1 MTTASAALYE
11 RAKAVMPGGCS
22 RNTILRKPHPIYASH
37 AQGCFVTDIEGK
49 ERIDFANN
57 VASLIHG
64 HAYPPIV
71 EAITA
76 QLHKGT
82 AYTVGTEAEVT
93 YAEELVARCPSFE
106 KIRFVNSGTEAVMSC
121 IKAAR
126 AFTGRAKI
134 AKVEG
139 SYHGLYDYAEVSQ
152 TAAPANW
159 GDAAR
164 PASVPVAHGTPQG
177 ALDDVVILPFN
188 DVARAL
194 AILDQHKDSLSS
206 VVLDLLPHRI
216 GVIPADPGFVSA
228 LRGWCDANGAL
239 LIIDEVITFRT
250 GFDGAQGG
258 YDARPDLTA
267 MGKMIGGGFP
277 VGAIAGRSEV
287 MDVMDPTQGPAR
299 FPHYGTFSANP
310 ITMTAG
316 RIAMR
321 DFDRAAVTRLN
332 ALAKVARDQIG
343 EAIKLA
349 DIPACVTGAGS
360 MFRVHFKEVPPM
372 DYRAA
377 FMSADEQ
384 AMLAAFLDHAFES
397 GLLLIETGAG
407 LLSTPMTQAEIDR
420 MSEIMLGGF
429 RKARALSLSA

>member
-1 MTTASAALYE
+1 
-11 RAKAVMPGGCS
+11 
-22 RNTILRKPHPIYASH
+22 
-37 AQGCFVTDIEGK
+37 
-49 ERIDFANN
+49 
-57 VASLIHG
+57 
-64 HAYPPIV
+64 
-71 EAITA
+71 
-76 QLHKGT
+76 
-82 AYTVGTEAEVT
+82 
-93 YAEELVARCPSFE
+93 
-106 KIRFVNSGTEAVMSC
+106 
-121 IKAAR
+121 
-126 AFTGRAKI
+126 
-134 AKVEG
+134 
-139 SYHGLYDYAEVSQ
+139 
-152 TAAPANW
+152 
-159 GDAAR
+159 
-164 PASVPVAHGTPQG
+164 
-177 ALDDVVILPFN
+177 
-188 DVARAL
+188 
-194 AILDQHKDSLSS
+194 
-206 VVLDLLPHRI
+206 
-216 GVIPADPGFVSA
+216 
-228 LRGWCDANGAL
+228 
-239 LIIDEVITFRT
+239 
-250 GFDGAQGG
+250 
-258 YDARPDLTA
+258 
-267 MGKMIGGGFP
+267 
-277 VGAIAGRSEV
+277 

-384 AMLAAFLDHAFES
+384 ATLAAFLDHAFES